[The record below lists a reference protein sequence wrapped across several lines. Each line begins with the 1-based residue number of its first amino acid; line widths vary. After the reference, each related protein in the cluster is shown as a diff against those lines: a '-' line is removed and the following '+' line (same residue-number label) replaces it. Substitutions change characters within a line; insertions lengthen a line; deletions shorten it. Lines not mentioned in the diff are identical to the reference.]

1 MRTPFSLNLSCLR
14 SCIHWSTEKDKSQSP
29 TDSRNAGLGCEPL
42 PVLIRD
48 WRHCCPKDTPP
59 QLPNSPIPG
68 GQAKLC
74 RLLSGIVALPRQALL
89 RLALLEKRTRGHQ
102 RRRKEKGL
110 SKSSGPTQGLPKVQG
125 ETTKAHTR
133 PGRGPTHRR
142 LVGWFFRQV
151 LITSLPRSILRL
163 R

>member
-1 MRTPFSLNLSCLR
+1 MKTSFSLNLSCLR
-14 SCIHWSTEKDKSQSP
+14 SCIHRSKEKDKSQSP

-59 QLPNSPIPG
+59 PDSPIPG

-102 RRRKEKGL
+102 RRKE
-110 SKSSGPTQGLPKVQG
+110 G
-125 ETTKAHTR
+125 ERTLQKLGSH
-133 PGRGPTHRR
+133 
-142 LVGWFFRQV
+142 
-151 LITSLPRSILRL
+151 PRAP
-163 R
+163 